1 MKKFIVNPVTGD
13 YESTSYTFGDR
24 FGLKDGGRI
33 NFGVGSDPLASGSFT
48 SPNMEYKLTGG
59 SDIKRIVPAAPLAM
73 IPVLGGSILAKKMY
87 DKSKTKNLPSKDKKP
102 GEPEPPKDLDILSR
116 ELISNEILE
125 NLKNLYNNRRNKEG
139 REDYSIVNKENN
151 LIFLKK
157 FKEIRDKYYGGRT
170 QTLAKAL
177 KIPRVNIQAAAKAA
191 DFELIGRPSGSE
203 QIIAPVENG
212 IKLGELT
219 TRLKNDSQFRESFI
233 KKHEKNNSYLDGKN
247 IGNLWGVNTSIKG
260 NVDYITEKLGTG
272 KFQSLGVKTKKNEF
286 GQKTFN
292 VKDAAEKVVANALIK
307 PSEGGSGRAQSF
319 RYKDEK
325 FSDKIGFN
333 LNKTIIRQVNKKVD
347 DLQGRLPNR
356 RQKVDLAESGHSIDI
371 SFKKQ
376 FPKLFKDAM
385 NINNLVSQE
394 ADINKKTLRGFQKKY
409 KGVFKELE
417 PLVDKKV
424 TPKIRETL
432 LNNKLKMDNL
442 NEDILIKIKEK
453 MKENPDLYR
462 HSDKR
467 RADIT
472 LNVPE
477 VGEKFKPTNIKVD
490 MSKVDKRYIIG
501 NIDQINPDAKKVS
514 DLSEEEFKTYAQN
527 IINQKADEVNVKY
540 TLAEYDQDLI
550 DELVESVETY
560 EYEPI
565 PKQNKNMGGMI
576 EVMDETMMMAQGGR
590 VNFSEGSP
598 DPDFLK
604 MTMAARENENIPFNP
619 IKNFNEIINPKAF
632 AGYAQKIAAGVT
644 KLGDYAMR
652 IIPAAGEVASDVLT
666 KKPGSYLDVPSELFP
681 FSVPGADIPVPGL
694 PKGTLENFGKNM
706 QPKIAEALIEK
717 IGLQKLIDESDA
729 KATGSQKYYGDMLE
743 LGTELLGPATAIG
756 YFTAAGKLTKSGIK
770 ELQKISGKNF
780 PKIKAQMEEKISAA
794 GESRRDFNKTVALGG
809 MIGLAK
815 VLGLDNLLTTT
826 AKVASKVPAK
836 IVTAGGTPKYFF
848 DFVSLIRK
856 SGDDV
861 SDAAS
866 TVERQKVYDY
876 NGYTMYEDISTGE
889 IRITDSNSTGGYKE
903 SNMSYSPGKDIVDEK
918 TGKSV
923 KSIDEYEEV
932 TGYPDRRGDMDSE
945 VGLDSIDDILELLS
959 KDGKKYSLKEL
970 GEMGINPAGIGQSNL
985 KKILKDPTEIN
996 NLKGDDMFKDT
1007 LNKIKYRSEKA
1018 GGGIMKLAGD
1028 GSGPPPTS
1036 GPNSQGLALI
1046 LKRAKQY

>member
-1 MKKFIVNPVTGD
+1 
-13 YESTSYTFGDR
+13 
-24 FGLKDGGRI
+24 
-33 NFGVGSDPLASGSFT
+33 
-48 SPNMEYKLTGG
+48 
-59 SDIKRIVPAAPLAM
+59 
-73 IPVLGGSILAKKMY
+73 
-87 DKSKTKNLPSKDKKP
+87 
-102 GEPEPPKDLDILSR
+102 
-116 ELISNEILE
+116 
-125 NLKNLYNNRRNKEG
+125 
-139 REDYSIVNKENN
+139 
-151 LIFLKK
+151 
-157 FKEIRDKYYGGRT
+157 
-170 QTLAKAL
+170 
-177 KIPRVNIQAAAKAA
+177 
-191 DFELIGRPSGSE
+191 
-203 QIIAPVENG
+203 
-212 IKLGELT
+212 
-219 TRLKNDSQFRESFI
+219 
-233 KKHEKNNSYLDGKN
+233 
-247 IGNLWGVNTSIKG
+247 
-260 NVDYITEKLGTG
+260 
-272 KFQSLGVKTKKNEF
+272 
-286 GQKTFN
+286 
-292 VKDAAEKVVANALIK
+292 
-307 PSEGGSGRAQSF
+307 
-319 RYKDEK
+319 
-325 FSDKIGFN
+325 
-333 LNKTIIRQVNKKVD
+333 
-347 DLQGRLPNR
+347 
-356 RQKVDLAESGHSIDI
+356 
-371 SFKKQ
+371 
-376 FPKLFKDAM
+376 
-385 NINNLVSQE
+385 
-394 ADINKKTLRGFQKKY
+394 
-409 KGVFKELE
+409 VFKELNS
-417 PLVDKKV
+417 LLDKPV
-424 TPKIRETL
+424 TQETRKQLINLKNEMSSIRDKSIVAIKAKAEKFPYLKGQEKRIPKL
-432 LNNKLKMDNL
+432 D
-442 NEDILIKIKEK
+442 IKI
-453 MKENPDLYR
+453 PD
-462 HSDKR
+462 
-467 RADIT
+467 
-472 LNVPE
+472 
-477 VGEKFKPTNIKVD
+477 VGQKFKSKNLFAD
-490 MSKVDKRYIIG
+490 MSVVDPQYRVGK
-501 NIDQINPDAKKVS
+501 INTINNLAKKLN
-514 DLSEEEFKTYAQN
+514 DLTPEQLEEYKTNMYAQN
-527 IINQKADEVNVKY
+527 SDNVQKFYTAIKDEEGEGVFSKSDIEEVGSA
-540 TLAEYDQDLI
+540 L
-550 DELVESVETY
+550 ET
-560 EYEPI
+560 
-565 PKQNKNMGGMI
+565 
-576 EVMDETMMMAQGGR
+576 ETMLPMDIPEIDDQYMAAEGGR

-598 DPDFLK
+598 NPDSDFLK

-666 KKPGSYLDVPSELFP
+666 KKPGSYLNVPSELFP

-794 GESRRDFNKTVALGG
+794 GESRRDFNKTVAVGG

-815 VLGLDNLLTTT
+815 VLGLDSLLTTT

-970 GEMGINPAGIGQSNL
+970 GEMGLNPAGLGQGML
-985 KKILKDPTEIN
+985 KKILKDPAEIN
-996 NLKGDDMFKDT
+996 LLKGDDMFKDT
-1007 LNKIKYRSEKA
+1007 MNRIKYKTEKT
-1018 GGGIMKLAGD
+1018 GE
-1028 GSGPPPTS
+1028 
-1036 GPNSQGLALI
+1036 
-1046 LKRAKQY
+1046 